1 MPPMRLPLNFF
12 AGRADIQVEG
22 FAWAKRLS
30 GVGRP
35 LPALQT
41 LGWPITT
48 TNEESNM
55 KVFPQRDATLA
66 VAALLCLAAEPAQA
80 SPLLAN
86 GGFESGLA
94 AWTAANQAGGDGS
107 FQIQSGTASPVNG
120 DAVPAPSG
128 GANAAMTDAAGPGS
142 HVLYQDFV
150 VGSLGATLHFAL
162 FIGNRATQFATPPSG
177 SLAFDLTSAS
187 GGQTLNQQARV
198 DILKASA
205 DPFSVAAGDVLL
217 NLYQTHA
224 GDALVSGY
232 NAFNFD
238 LTALFAAN
246 AGQTLRLR
254 FAETDNLN
262 AFQFGVDA
270 VSLAEIPEPGSL
282 PLFGAGLAGL
292 WGRRAAGRQRHPSA
306 PSKSPFWA
314 ALALAAL
321 ASLGPARV
329 AQADTTPLTVLDPNL
344 QVTTVLSSGI
354 SQPIGIVFLA
364 ADDYFVL
371 EKATGQVKRVT
382 NGVIQSPAVL
392 DLAVNSNSERGLLS
406 MALDPDFANNHS
418 VYIRW
423 TASST
428 GADST
433 GATEVPL
440 LGNRVDRF
448 VWNGATLTQA
458 ENLITLR
465 SLQTDNIAVAGHPG
479 SANANPQGNHNGGVL
494 RFGPDGKL
502 YLFMGDQGRRGWLQN
517 LASGPF
523 LTAPQVDDTYGGPAP
538 DNAHLSGVILR
549 LNTDGSAPSDNPF
562 FAVGAAIG
570 GEVGANIQKIY
581 SYGHRNG
588 FGMAFDPASGFLW
601 DTENA
606 DDAYSELN
614 RVVPGMNGGW
624 IQFAGPASRMA
635 DWKLIETTLFGSATQ
650 QVRYP
655 PTRAAYNGTAA
666 KARMFMLSGATYV
679 DPELSWRYE
688 IGPAGT
694 TFVTGNALGAEYNGT
709 LWIGSARGF
718 SQVGGNG
725 GSLYRIKLT
734 ADRLH
739 VDTSA
744 DPRLADKVADNLFR
758 TQKFDGTESE
768 SLQIGKGFGTT
779 PDIEQGPD
787 GNLYVVSVTDNA
799 IYKISRAP

>member
-1 MPPMRLPLNFF
+1 
-12 AGRADIQVEG
+12 
-22 FAWAKRLS
+22 
-30 GVGRP
+30 
-35 LPALQT
+35 
-41 LGWPITT
+41 
-48 TNEESNM
+48 M
-55 KVFPQRDATLA
+55 KIFPQRDATLT
-66 VAALLCLAAEPAQA
+66 VAALFCLLSTPAQA
-80 SPLLAN
+80 GPLLAN
-86 GGFESGLA
+86 GGFESGLT
-94 AWTAANQAGGDGS
+94 AWTAADQVGSDGS
-107 FQIQSGTASPVNG
+107 FQIQSGTASPING
-120 DAVPAPSG
+120 DAVPAPTE
-128 GANAAMTDAAGPGS
+128 GANAAMTDATGPGS

-150 VGSLGATLHFAL
+150 VGTLGAALHFEL
-162 FIGNRATQFATPPSG
+162 FIGNRATQFAAPPSG
-177 SLAFDLTSAS
+177 VLAFDLTSAT

-198 DILKASA
+198 DIVKAEA
-205 DPFSVAAGDVLL
+205 DPFSVAPGDVLL
-217 NLYQTHA
+217 NLYQTHG

-232 NAFNFD
+232 NPFDFN
-238 LTALFAAN
+238 LSALFADN
-246 AGQTLRLR
+246 HVKTLRLR

-262 AFQFGVDA
+262 AFQFGIDA
-270 VSLAEIPEPGSL
+270 VSLVEIPEPGSL
-282 PLFGAGLAGL
+282 PLFGIGLAGL
-292 WGRRAAGRQRHPSA
+292 WVRWAAGRQRRRST
-306 PSKSPFWA
+306 PSKLRLWS

-321 ASLGPARV
+321 VSLGPAHV
-329 AQADTTPLTVLDPNL
+329 TLADTTPLTVLDPKL
-344 QVTTVLSSGI
+344 QVTTLLNSGI
-354 SQPIGIVFLA
+354 NQPIGIVFLSD
-364 ADDYFVL
+364 DDYFVL
-371 EKATGQVKRVT
+371 EKASGQVKRVVG
-382 NGVIQSPAVL
+382 GVLQPTPVL

-406 MALDPDFANNHS
+406 MALDPEFANNHS

-428 GADST
+428 GADSSV
-433 GATEVPL
+433 ATQVPL

-448 VWNGATLTQA
+448 VWNGSTLTQA
-458 ENLITLR
+458 ENLIMLR

-479 SANANPQGNHNGGVL
+479 SNNNAAQGNHNGGVL

-517 LASGPF
+517 LANGPF

-538 DNAHLSGVILR
+538 DDAHLSGVILR
-549 LNTDGSAPSDNPF
+549 LNSDGTAPADNPF
-562 FAVGAAIG
+562 FAAGAAIG

-624 IQFAGPASRMA
+624 IQFAGPASRMT
-635 DWKLIETTLFGSATQ
+635 DWRLIETTLFGSATQ

-666 KARMFMLSGATYV
+666 KARMVMLPGAAYA

-768 SLQIGKGFGTT
+768 TLQIGKGFGTT